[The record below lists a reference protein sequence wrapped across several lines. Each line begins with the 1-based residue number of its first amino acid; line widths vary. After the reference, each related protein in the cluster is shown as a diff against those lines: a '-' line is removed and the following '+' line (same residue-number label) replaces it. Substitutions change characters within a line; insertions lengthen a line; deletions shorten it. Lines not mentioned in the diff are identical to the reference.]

1 MEGGERAITR
11 FEEGVQG
18 YETRAFRGLGVFS
31 STPYEVSDDQDSV
44 QMLQRSSQVGE
55 FYRMSPP
62 PVWDARKPLPPQ
74 YMDIMIYDEE
84 TDQLKHI
91 PFSQALYACGLDD
104 AELMKALDWANMK
117 AKYVQDKFDTDGKT
131 VLKGDR
137 GYPAI
142 RAAKGDF
149 EGNFTNDLIAAVAAG
164 AWVPV
169 CITIARPFMEHLM
182 MSAVATV
189 SGRDTGATLFGPAD
203 MQISA
208 NTSVKTIEGYARPL
222 ELTNSPL
229 VPNPVIRSLPHTHT
243 HNRRAQRSS
252 GALDPGACH
261 GSQLITHNPSQAL
274 YLPHEECRDEAA
286 KRLRDAGHNV
296 HWLRRRRQHSL
307 LWCRGQGTQQGNRH
321 KQSAGG
327 DVGEAVVRRRR
338 FGRVRLDARIRV
350 PVWRGRGVVARS
362 GHLDQRASATV
373 GGV

>member
-1 MEGGERAITR
+1 LPRLTAPLSPLSPLSPSPAELLLYMATAPEEKIKYMEGGERAITR

-91 PFSQALYACGLDD
+91 PFSQALYACGLDGD
-104 AELMKALDWANMK
+104 DLMNAFDWANMK
-117 AKYVQDKFDTDGKT
+117 AKYKREKFDTDGKT
-131 VLKGDR
+131 VLEL
-137 GYPAI
+137 GYPEI
-142 RAAKGDF
+142 RTTQDK
-149 EGNFTNDLIAAVAAG
+149 EGKFYFTDDLIAAVAAG

-208 NTSVKTIEGYARPL
+208 NTSVKTIEGHYTVRDA
-222 ELTNSPL
+222 TSDS
-229 VPNPVIRSLPHTHT
+229 NPGNGHPVTGSSDFCFDISTRHRSTSLHTHSLHT
-243 HNRRAQRSS
+243 EPPPE
-252 GALDPGACH
+252 PGATRHLTYIPLLTSSTCPTC
-261 GSQLITHNPSQAL
+261 LV
-274 YLPHEECRDEAA
+274 PHEECRDEAA

-296 HWLRRRRQHSL
+296 HWLRRRRQHAL
-307 LWCRGQGTQQGNRH
+307 LWC
-321 KQSAGG
+321 
-327 DVGEAVVRRRR
+327 
-338 FGRVRLDARIRV
+338 
-350 PVWRGRGVVARS
+350 
-362 GHLDQRASATV
+362 
-373 GGV
+373 